1 MIAALHLTA
10 GVIAGGIFPVQFL
23 LLLIA
28 GTLLE
33 CSAAAIVHGFAFG
46 ATQALLLLLV
56 LQVGYLLG
64 SYLRNLVEVSLNNAG
79 GRGDLRGRSDEAV
92 GLSVLPRHG
101 ADSVDHIR
109 IDLHDDA
116 FEKCAAFRRSGLISM
131 DQGRHKRSVVHHDD
145 LDIASQ

>member
-1 MIAALHLTA
+1 LIAALHLTA

-64 SYLRNLVEVSLNNAG
+64 SYLRNLVEVSLNNVS
-79 GRGDLRGRSDEAV
+79 GRGDLRGRSDEPSGYRFYRSMARTV
-92 GLSVLPRHG
+92 S
-101 ADSVDHIR
+101 IT
-109 IDLHDDA
+109 
-116 FEKCAAFRRSGLISM
+116 SGLICM
-131 DQGRHKRSVVHHDD
+131 MTRSRNRRPSAGAD
-145 LDIASQ
+145 